1 MWVDKTYGD
10 EYETEEDVWET
21 ISMELDYDDILKHAN
36 LTLEDMLR
44 ELIRMGSPLAED
56 AILEAEEEIFRTRF
70 EEIPDEDE

>member
-44 ELIRMGSPLAED
+44 ELIRMWSPLAED

>member
-36 LTLEDMLR
+36 LTLEEMWR

>member
-36 LTLEDMLR
+36 LTPEEMWR

>member
-36 LTLEDMLR
+36 LTLEEMLR

>member
-1 MWVDKTYGD
+1 MWVDNTYGD

-44 ELIRMGSPLAED
+44 ELIRMWSPLAED

>member
-10 EYETEEDVWET
+10 EYETEDDVWET
-21 ISMELDYDDILKHAN
+21 ISTELSYEDIFKHAN
-36 LTLEDMLR
+36 LTPSEMLR
-44 ELIRMGSPLAED
+44 ELIRLGSPLAED